1 MHNMRPNKKIDFSQL
16 GFNQYQVADMNIVM
30 NLKTPEEIQDWM
42 LAVGADDVKYAISLL
57 EQAALLELDS
67 ATDAMKQFPEAMAA
81 LRKVM

>member
-1 MHNMRPNKKIDFSQL
+1 MWPDKKIDFSQL

-42 LAVGADDVKYAISLL
+42 VAVGAADVAYAISLL

-67 ATDAMKQFPEAMAA
+67 ATDTMKQFPEAMAA
-81 LRKVM
+81 IRKVM

>member
-1 MHNMRPNKKIDFSQL
+1 MTNRKIDFAQL
-16 GFNQYQVADMNIVM
+16 GFNRYQVSDMNIVM

-67 ATDAMKQFPEAMAA
+67 ATDAMKRFPEAMAA
-81 LRKVM
+81 IRKVM

>member
-1 MHNMRPNKKIDFSQL
+1 MWPNKKIDFSQL

-42 LAVGADDVKYAISLL
+42 VAVGADDVKYAISLL
-57 EQAALLELDS
+57 EQAALLELDN
-67 ATDAMKQFPEAMAA
+67 ATESMKRFPEAMAA